1 MKYYVLYVE
10 NTKSFFT
17 YKSEEE
23 YKPGEWCIVDFSGR
37 KRSAVILRE
46 TEEDKIDFD
55 IKKIKEIDSR
65 ADILSIPEDIIKLMD
80 WMAVYY
86 ISDYYNVI
94 KTAFPGILKLNYSQK
109 AVFYKELENT
119 EKYNSETI
127 KDFNDYMKKKKTVT
141 SATLI
146 KKFGKDLVSY
156 SQSKDAVKI
165 EKHLITKENKIREI
179 ETDGIINETNI
190 ELNEEQKNT
199 VEAIEKGSNGYYLI
213 KGITGSG
220 KTEVYIRLIK
230 NALKSGGGSIF
241 LVPEISLTPQMMDR
255 LKREFGGNVA
265 LLHSRLS
272 TKERKEEWYSIKSG
286 NKKVVIGARSAV
298 FAPVQNLKYII
309 LDEEHETTYKQES
322 NPRYHTKNVAI
333 KRANLLENVKVIL
346 GSATPSFDTYYQA
359 KEGVIE
365 LLELKNRY
373 NDAKKPVYDLVNLQ
387 NVNGNFS
394 HELLE
399 KISEK
404 LLKNEQIILI
414 LNRKAFSTF
423 IKCKDCGTV
432 ETCPNCS
439 ISLNYYKKEN
449 KLKCHYCGYEK
460 YFKPV
465 CSNCGSKNL
474 IHLGTGTEKIE
485 SELGELFKDARILRI
500 DSENT
505 KTQEQFE
512 KMYNDFKN
520 HKYDILLGTQ
530 IIAKGFHFPNVT
542 LVSII
547 NADIILNF
555 PDFRAG
561 EKTYQLL
568 TQASGRSG
576 REKKEGEVLI
586 QTYDPDNDAIKKTIS
601 DNYEGY
607 YENEMEIRKI
617 LKYPPYGRIINIV
630 ISSETETGLKE
641 KAEKFYNM
649 IKEKNS
655 FIPKPFKAPIYRIN
669 NRYRYQIFIKSDRI
683 SINNIKH
690 RIRSSLVNYREKDVR
705 ISVDVDPVNLL

>member
-94 KTAFPGILKLNYSQK
+94 KTVFPGILKLNYSQK
-109 AVFYKELENT
+109 AVFYKELENA

-127 KDFNDYMKKKKTVT
+127 KDFNDYMKKKKVVT

-156 SQSKDAVKI
+156 AQSKDAVKI
-165 EKHLITKENKIREI
+165 EKHLITKENKIKEI
-179 ETDGIINETNI
+179 ETDGIINETDI

-199 VEAIEKGSNGYYLI
+199 VEAIENGNNDYYLI

-255 LKREFGGNVA
+255 LKREFSNNVA
-265 LLHSRLS
+265 LLHSRLT
-272 TKERKEEWYSIKSG
+272 TKERKEEWNAIKSG

>member
-94 KTAFPGILKLNYSQK
+94 KTVFPGILKLNYSQK
-109 AVFYKELENT
+109 AVFYKELENA

-127 KDFNDYMKKKKTVT
+127 KDFNDYMKKKKVVT

-156 SQSKDAVKI
+156 AQSKDAVKI
-165 EKHLITKENKIREI
+165 EKHLITKENKIKEI
-179 ETDGIINETNI
+179 ETNGIINETDI

-199 VEAIEKGSNGYYLI
+199 VEAIENGNNDYYLI

-255 LKREFGGNVA
+255 LKREFSNNVA
-265 LLHSRLS
+265 LLHSRLT
-272 TKERKEEWYSIKSG
+272 TKERKEEWNAIKSG

-423 IKCKDCGTV
+423 IKCRDCGTV

-439 ISLNYYKKEN
+439 ISLNYYRKEN

-465 CSNCGSKNL
+465 CGNCGSKNL

-485 SELGELFKDARILRI
+485 LELGEIFKDARILRI

>member
-94 KTAFPGILKLNYSQK
+94 KTVFPGILKLNYSQK
-109 AVFYKELENT
+109 AVFYKELENA

-127 KDFNDYMKKKKTVT
+127 KDFNDYMKKKKVVT

-156 SQSKDAVKI
+156 AQSKDAVKI
-165 EKHLITKENKIREI
+165 EKHLITKENKIKEI
-179 ETDGIINETNI
+179 ETDGIINETDI

-199 VEAIEKGSNGYYLI
+199 VEAIENGNNDYYLI

-255 LKREFGGNVA
+255 LKREFSNNVA
-265 LLHSRLS
+265 LLHSRLT
-272 TKERKEEWYSIKSG
+272 TKERKEEWNAIKSG

-333 KRANLLENVKVIL
+333 KRANLLKNVKVIL

-423 IKCKDCGTV
+423 IKCRDCGTV

-439 ISLNYYKKEN
+439 ISLNYYRKEN

-465 CSNCGSKNL
+465 CGNCGSKNL

-485 SELGELFKDARILRI
+485 LELGEIFKDARILRI

>member
-23 YKPGEWCIVDFSGR
+23 YKPGEWCIVDLSGR

-94 KTAFPGILKLNYSQK
+94 KTVFPGILKLNYSQK
-109 AVFYKELENT
+109 AVFYKELENA

-127 KDFNDYMKKKKTVT
+127 KDFNDYMKKKKVVT

-156 SQSKDAVKI
+156 AQSKDAVKI
-165 EKHLITKENKIREI
+165 EKHLITKENKIKEI
-179 ETDGIINETNI
+179 ETDGIINETDI

-199 VEAIEKGSNGYYLI
+199 VEAIENGNNDYYLI

-255 LKREFGGNVA
+255 LKREFSNNVA
-265 LLHSRLS
+265 LLHSRLT
-272 TKERKEEWYSIKSG
+272 TKERKEEWNAIKSG

-423 IKCKDCGTV
+423 IKCRDCGTV

-439 ISLNYYKKEN
+439 ISLNYYRKEN

-465 CSNCGSKNL
+465 CGNCGSKNL

-485 SELGELFKDARILRI
+485 LELGEIFKDARILRI

>member
-17 YKSEEE
+17 YKSEED

-46 TEEDKIDFD
+46 TEAQKIDFD
-55 IKKIKEIDSR
+55 INKVKEIDSR
-65 ADILSIPEDIIKLMD
+65 ADILSIPEDIIKLVD
-80 WMAVYY
+80 WMAAYY

-94 KTAFPGILKLNYSQK
+94 KTVFPGILKLNYSQK
-109 AVFYKELENT
+109 AVFCKELENT
-119 EKYNSETI
+119 AKYSADTVEE
-127 KDFNDYMKKKKTVT
+127 FNDYMKKKKIVT

-156 SQSKDAVKI
+156 AQSKEAVKI
-165 EKHLITKENKIREI
+165 EKHLITKENKVKELV
-179 ETDGIINETNI
+179 TDGVINETDI

-199 VEAIEKGSNGYYLI
+199 VDSIEKGDGNYYLI

-230 NALKSGGGSIF
+230 NALKEDNGSIF

-255 LKREFGGNVA
+255 LRREFSNNVA
-265 LLHSRLS
+265 LLHSKL
-272 TKERKEEWYSIKSG
+272 TAKERKEEWYSIKSG

-309 LDEEHETTYKQES
+309 LDEEHETTYKQEN

-333 KRANLLENVKVIL
+333 KRANLLDGVKIIL

-359 KEGVIE
+359 KEGVIK

-404 LLKNEQIILI
+404 LSKNEQIILI

-423 IKCKDCGTV
+423 IKCRDCGTV

-439 ISLNYYKKEN
+439 ISLNYYRKEN

-485 SELGELFKDARILRI
+485 SELREIFKDARILRV

-512 KMYNDFKN
+512 KMYNDFKT

-530 IIAKGFHFPNVT
+530 IIAKGFHFPDVT

-601 DNYEGY
+601 DNYDGY

-630 ISSETETGLKE
+630 ISSEKEEGLKE
-641 KAEKFYNM
+641 KAEKLYNM
-649 IKEKNS
+649 IREKNS

-690 RIRSSLVNYREKDVR
+690 KIRSSMINYREKDVR

>member
-94 KTAFPGILKLNYSQK
+94 KTVFPGILKLNYSQK
-109 AVFYKELENT
+109 AVFYKELENA

-127 KDFNDYMKKKKTVT
+127 KDFNDYMKKKKVVT

-156 SQSKDAVKI
+156 AQSKDAVKI
-165 EKHLITKENKIREI
+165 EKHLITKENKIKEI
-179 ETDGIINETNI
+179 ETDGIINETDI

-199 VEAIEKGSNGYYLI
+199 VEAIENGNNDYYLI

-230 NALKSGGGSIF
+230 NALNSGGGSIF

-255 LKREFGGNVA
+255 LKREFSNNVA
-265 LLHSRLS
+265 LLHSRLT
-272 TKERKEEWYSIKSG
+272 TKERKEEWNAIKSG

-423 IKCKDCGTV
+423 IKCRDCGTV

-439 ISLNYYKKEN
+439 ISLNYYRKEN

-465 CSNCGSKNL
+465 CGNCGSKNL

-485 SELGELFKDARILRI
+485 LELGEIFKDARILRI

>member
-94 KTAFPGILKLNYSQK
+94 KTVFPGILKLNYSQK
-109 AVFYKELENT
+109 AVFYKELENA

-127 KDFNDYMKKKKTVT
+127 KDFNDYMKKKKVVT

-156 SQSKDAVKI
+156 AQSKDAVKI
-165 EKHLITKENKIREI
+165 EKHLITKENKIKEI
-179 ETDGIINETNI
+179 ETDGIINETDI

-199 VEAIEKGSNGYYLI
+199 VEAIENGNNDYYLI

-255 LKREFGGNVA
+255 LKREFSNNVA
-265 LLHSRLS
+265 LLHSRLT
-272 TKERKEEWYSIKSG
+272 TKERKEEWNAIKSG

-439 ISLNYYKKEN
+439 ISLNYYRKEN

-465 CSNCGSKNL
+465 CGNCGSKNL

-485 SELGELFKDARILRI
+485 LELGEIFKDARILRI

>member
-94 KTAFPGILKLNYSQK
+94 KTVFPGILKLNYSQK
-109 AVFYKELENT
+109 AVFYKELENA

-127 KDFNDYMKKKKTVT
+127 KDFNDYMKKKKVVT

-156 SQSKDAVKI
+156 AQSKDAVKI
-165 EKHLITKENKIREI
+165 EKHLVTKENKIKEI
-179 ETDGIINETNI
+179 ETDGIINETDI

-199 VEAIEKGSNGYYLI
+199 VEAIENGNNDYYLI

-255 LKREFGGNVA
+255 LKREFSNNVA
-265 LLHSRLS
+265 LLHSRLT
-272 TKERKEEWYSIKSG
+272 TKERKEEWNAIKSG

-423 IKCKDCGTV
+423 IKCRDCGTV

-465 CSNCGSKNL
+465 CGNCGSKNL

-485 SELGELFKDARILRI
+485 LELGEIFKDARILRI

>member
-55 IKKIKEIDSR
+55 IKKIKKIDSR

-94 KTAFPGILKLNYSQK
+94 KTVFPGILKLNYSQK
-109 AVFYKELENT
+109 AVFYKELENA

-127 KDFNDYMKKKKTVT
+127 KDFNDYMKKKKVVT

-156 SQSKDAVKI
+156 AQSKDAVKI
-165 EKHLITKENKIREI
+165 EKHLITKENKIKEI
-179 ETDGIINETNI
+179 ETDGIINETDI

-199 VEAIEKGSNGYYLI
+199 VEAIENGNNDYYLI

-255 LKREFGGNVA
+255 LKREFSNNVA
-265 LLHSRLS
+265 LLHSRLT
-272 TKERKEEWYSIKSG
+272 TKERKEEWNAIKSG

-423 IKCKDCGTV
+423 IKCRDCGTV

-439 ISLNYYKKEN
+439 ISLNYYRKEN

-465 CSNCGSKNL
+465 CGNCGSKNL

-485 SELGELFKDARILRI
+485 LELGEIFKDARILRI

>member
-94 KTAFPGILKLNYSQK
+94 KTVFPGILKLNYSQK
-109 AVFYKELENT
+109 AVFYKELENA

-127 KDFNDYMKKKKTVT
+127 KDFNDYMKKKKVVT

-156 SQSKDAVKI
+156 AQSKDAVKI
-165 EKHLITKENKIREI
+165 EKHLITKENKIKEI
-179 ETDGIINETNI
+179 ETDGIINETGI

-199 VEAIEKGSNGYYLI
+199 VEAIENGNNDYYLI

-255 LKREFGGNVA
+255 LKREFSNNVA
-265 LLHSRLS
+265 LLHSRLT
-272 TKERKEEWYSIKSG
+272 TKERKEEWNAIKSG

-423 IKCKDCGTV
+423 IKCRDCGTV

-439 ISLNYYKKEN
+439 ISLNYYRKEN

-465 CSNCGSKNL
+465 CGNCGSKNL

-485 SELGELFKDARILRI
+485 LELGEIFKDARILRI

>member
-17 YKSEEE
+17 YKSEED
-23 YKPGEWCIVDFSGR
+23 YKAGEWCIVNFSGR

-46 TEEDKIDFD
+46 TEIEKIDFD
-55 IKKIKEIDSR
+55 IKKVKEIESR
-65 ADILSIPEDIIKLMD
+65 ADILSIPEDIIKLAD
-80 WMAVYY
+80 WMAAYY

-94 KTAFPGILKLNYSQK
+94 KTVFPGILKLNYSQK
-109 AVFYKELENT
+109 AVFYKELESSELYGE
-119 EKYNSETI
+119 EKTAE
-127 KDFNDYMKKKKTVT
+127 FNDYMRNKKIVT

-146 KKFGKDLVSY
+146 KKFGKDFVSY
-156 SQSKDAVKI
+156 AQSKEAVKI
-165 EKHLITKENKIREI
+165 EKHLITKETKVREL
-179 ETDGIINETNI
+179 ETDGVINETNI

-199 VEAIEKGSNGYYLI
+199 VSAIENGDSSYYLI

-230 NALKSGGGSIF
+230 NALKAGEGSIF

-255 LKREFGGNVA
+255 LRREFSNNVA
-265 LLHSRLS
+265 LLHSKL
-272 TKERKEEWYSIKSG
+272 TAKERKEEWYSIKSG

-333 KRANLLENVKVIL
+333 KRANLLEGVKIIL

-404 LLKNEQIILI
+404 LSKNEQIILI

-465 CSNCGSKNL
+465 CSHCGSKDL

-485 SELGELFKDARILRI
+485 SELREIFQDARILRI

-512 KMYNDFKN
+512 KMYNDFKG

-530 IIAKGFHFPNVT
+530 IIAKGFHFPDVT

-630 ISSETETGLKE
+630 ISSEKEEGLKE
-641 KAEKFYNM
+641 KAEKLYNM

-690 RIRSSLVNYREKDVR
+690 KIRNSMINFREKDVR
-705 ISVDVDPVNLL
+705 VSVDVDPVNLL

>member
-94 KTAFPGILKLNYSQK
+94 KTVFPGILKLNYSQK
-109 AVFYKELENT
+109 AVFYKELENA

-127 KDFNDYMKKKKTVT
+127 KDFNDYMKKKKVVT

-156 SQSKDAVKI
+156 AQSKDAVKI
-165 EKHLITKENKIREI
+165 EKHLITKENKIKEI
-179 ETDGIINETNI
+179 ETDGIINETDI

-199 VEAIEKGSNGYYLI
+199 VEAIENGNNDYYLI

-255 LKREFGGNVA
+255 LKREFSNNVA
-265 LLHSRLS
+265 LLHSRL
-272 TKERKEEWYSIKSG
+272 TAKERKEEWNAIKSG

-423 IKCKDCGTV
+423 IKCRDCGTV

-439 ISLNYYKKEN
+439 ISLNYYRKEN

-465 CSNCGSKNL
+465 CGNCGSKNL

-485 SELGELFKDARILRI
+485 LELGEIFKDARILRI

-607 YENEMEIRKI
+607 YENEMEIRKM

>member
-94 KTAFPGILKLNYSQK
+94 KTVFPGILKLNYSQK
-109 AVFYKELENT
+109 AVFYKELENA

-127 KDFNDYMKKKKTVT
+127 KDFNDYMKKKKVVT

-156 SQSKDAVKI
+156 AQSKDAVKI
-165 EKHLITKENKIREI
+165 EKHLVTKENKIKEI
-179 ETDGIINETNI
+179 ETDGIINETDI

-199 VEAIEKGSNGYYLI
+199 VEAIENGNNDYYLI

-255 LKREFGGNVA
+255 LKREFSNNVA
-265 LLHSRLS
+265 LLHSRLT
-272 TKERKEEWYSIKSG
+272 TKERKEEWNAIKSG

-423 IKCKDCGTV
+423 IKCRDCGTV

-439 ISLNYYKKEN
+439 ISLNYYRKEN

-465 CSNCGSKNL
+465 CGNCGSKNL

-485 SELGELFKDARILRI
+485 LELGEIFKDARILRI

-586 QTYDPDNDAIKKTIS
+586 QTYDPDNDTIKKTIS

>member
-109 AVFYKELENT
+109 AVFYKELENA

-127 KDFNDYMKKKKTVT
+127 KDFNDYMKKKKVVT

-156 SQSKDAVKI
+156 AQSKDAVKI
-165 EKHLITKENKIREI
+165 EKHLITKENKIKEI
-179 ETDGIINETNI
+179 ETDGIINETDI

-199 VEAIEKGSNGYYLI
+199 VEAIENGNNDYYLI

-255 LKREFGGNVA
+255 LKREFSNNVA
-265 LLHSRLS
+265 LLHSRLT
-272 TKERKEEWYSIKSG
+272 TKERKEEWNAIKSG

-423 IKCKDCGTV
+423 IKCRDCGTV

-439 ISLNYYKKEN
+439 ISLNYYRKEN

-465 CSNCGSKNL
+465 CGNCGSKNL

-485 SELGELFKDARILRI
+485 LELGEIFKDARILRI

-530 IIAKGFHFPNVT
+530 IIAKGFYFPNVT

>member
-94 KTAFPGILKLNYSQK
+94 KTVFPGILKLNYSQK
-109 AVFYKELENT
+109 AVFYKELENA

-127 KDFNDYMKKKKTVT
+127 KDFNDYMKKKKVVT

-156 SQSKDAVKI
+156 AQSKDAVKI
-165 EKHLITKENKIREI
+165 EKHLITKVNKIKEI
-179 ETDGIINETNI
+179 ETDGIINETDI

-199 VEAIEKGSNGYYLI
+199 VEAIENGNNDYYLI

-255 LKREFGGNVA
+255 LKREFSNNVA
-265 LLHSRLS
+265 LLHSRLT
-272 TKERKEEWYSIKSG
+272 TKERKEEWNAIKSG

-423 IKCKDCGTV
+423 IKCRDCGTV

-439 ISLNYYKKEN
+439 ISLNYYRKEN

-465 CSNCGSKNL
+465 CGNCGSKNL

-485 SELGELFKDARILRI
+485 LELGEIFKDARILRI

>member
-37 KRSAVILRE
+37 KRSAVILRD

-94 KTAFPGILKLNYSQK
+94 KTVFPGILKLNYSQK
-109 AVFYKELENT
+109 AVFYKELENA

-127 KDFNDYMKKKKTVT
+127 KDFNDYMKKKKVVT

-156 SQSKDAVKI
+156 AQSKDAVKI
-165 EKHLITKENKIREI
+165 EKHLITKENKIKEI
-179 ETDGIINETNI
+179 ETDGIINETDI

-199 VEAIEKGSNGYYLI
+199 VEAIENGNNDYYLI

-255 LKREFGGNVA
+255 LKREFSNNVA
-265 LLHSRLS
+265 LLHSRLT
-272 TKERKEEWYSIKSG
+272 TKERKEEWNAIKSG

-423 IKCKDCGTV
+423 IKCRDCGTV

-439 ISLNYYKKEN
+439 ISLNYYRKEN

-465 CSNCGSKNL
+465 CGNCGSKNL

-485 SELGELFKDARILRI
+485 LELGEIFKDARILRI

>member
-94 KTAFPGILKLNYSQK
+94 KTVFPGILKLNYSQK
-109 AVFYKELENT
+109 AVFYKELENA

-127 KDFNDYMKKKKTVT
+127 KDFNDYMKKKKVVT

-156 SQSKDAVKI
+156 AQSKDAVKI
-165 EKHLITKENKIREI
+165 EKHLVTKENKIKEI
-179 ETDGIINETNI
+179 ETDGIINETDI

-199 VEAIEKGSNGYYLI
+199 VEAIENGNNDYYLI

-255 LKREFGGNVA
+255 LKREFSNNVA
-265 LLHSRLS
+265 LLHSRLT
-272 TKERKEEWYSIKSG
+272 TKERKEEWNAIKSG

-423 IKCKDCGTV
+423 IKCRDCGTV

-439 ISLNYYKKEN
+439 ISLNYYRKEN

-485 SELGELFKDARILRI
+485 LELGEIFKDARILRI

>member
-439 ISLNYYKKEN
+439 ISLNY
-449 KLKCHYCGYEK
+449 
-460 YFKPV
+460 
-465 CSNCGSKNL
+465 
-474 IHLGTGTEKIE
+474 
-485 SELGELFKDARILRI
+485 
-500 DSENT
+500 
-505 KTQEQFE
+505 
-512 KMYNDFKN
+512 
-520 HKYDILLGTQ
+520 
-530 IIAKGFHFPNVT
+530 
-542 LVSII
+542 
-547 NADIILNF
+547 
-555 PDFRAG
+555 
-561 EKTYQLL
+561 
-568 TQASGRSG
+568 
-576 REKKEGEVLI
+576 
-586 QTYDPDNDAIKKTIS
+586 
-601 DNYEGY
+601 
-607 YENEMEIRKI
+607 
-617 LKYPPYGRIINIV
+617 
-630 ISSETETGLKE
+630 
-641 KAEKFYNM
+641 
-649 IKEKNS
+649 
-655 FIPKPFKAPIYRIN
+655 
-669 NRYRYQIFIKSDRI
+669 
-683 SINNIKH
+683 
-690 RIRSSLVNYREKDVR
+690 
-705 ISVDVDPVNLL
+705 

>member
-55 IKKIKEIDSR
+55 IKKVKEIDSR

-94 KTAFPGILKLNYSQK
+94 KTVFPGILKLNYSQK
-109 AVFYKELENT
+109 AVFYKELEET
-119 EKYNSETI
+119 EKYSPETI
-127 KDFNDYMKKKKTVT
+127 KDFNEYMKKKKTVT
-141 SATLI
+141 SATLT

-156 SQSKDAVKI
+156 AQSKDAVKI
-165 EKHLITKENKIREI
+165 EKHLITKENKIKEI
-179 ETDGIINETNI
+179 ETDGIINETDI

-199 VEAIEKGSNGYYLI
+199 VDAIENGSSSYYLI

-230 NALKSGGGSIF
+230 NALKSGEGSIF

-255 LKREFGGNVA
+255 LRREFSNNVA
-265 LLHSRLS
+265 LLHSRLT

-333 KRANLLENVKVIL
+333 KRANLSEGIKVVL

-359 KEGVIE
+359 KEGVIK

-423 IKCKDCGTV
+423 IKCRDCGTV

-465 CSNCGSKNL
+465 CGSCGSKNL

-485 SELGELFKDARILRI
+485 SELGEIFKDARILRI

-530 IIAKGFHFPNVT
+530 IIAKGFHFPDVT

-690 RIRSSLVNYREKDVR
+690 RIRSSMVNYREKDVR
-705 ISVDVDPVNLL
+705 ISIDVDPVNLL

>member
-55 IKKIKEIDSR
+55 IKKVKEIDSR

-94 KTAFPGILKLNYSQK
+94 KTVFPGILKLNYSQK
-109 AVFYKELENT
+109 AVFYKELEET
-119 EKYNSETI
+119 EKYSPETI
-127 KDFNDYMKKKKTVT
+127 KDFNEYMKKKKTVT
-141 SATLI
+141 SATLT

-156 SQSKDAVKI
+156 AQSKDAVKI
-165 EKHLITKENKIREI
+165 EKHLITKENKIKEI
-179 ETDGIINETNI
+179 ETDGIINETDI

-199 VEAIEKGSNGYYLI
+199 VDAIENGSSSYYLI

-230 NALKSGGGSIF
+230 NALKSGEGSIF

-255 LKREFGGNVA
+255 LRREFSNNVA
-265 LLHSRLS
+265 LLHSRLT

-333 KRANLLENVKVIL
+333 KRANLSEGIKVIL

-359 KEGVIE
+359 KEGVIK

-373 NDAKKPVYDLVNLQ
+373 NDAKMPVYDLVNLQ

-423 IKCKDCGTV
+423 IKCRDCGTV

-439 ISLNYYKKEN
+439 ISLNYYRKEN

-465 CSNCGSKNL
+465 CGSCGSKNL

-485 SELGELFKDARILRI
+485 SELGEIFKDARILRI

-530 IIAKGFHFPNVT
+530 IIAKGFHFPDVT

-669 NRYRYQIFIKSDRI
+669 NRFRYQIFIKSDRI

-690 RIRSSLVNYREKDVR
+690 RIRSSMVNYREKDVR

>member
-94 KTAFPGILKLNYSQK
+94 KTVFPGILKLNYSQK
-109 AVFYKELENT
+109 AVFYKELENA

-127 KDFNDYMKKKKTVT
+127 KDFNDYMKKKKVVT

-156 SQSKDAVKI
+156 AQSKDAVKI
-165 EKHLITKENKIREI
+165 EKHLVTKENKIKEI
-179 ETDGIINETNI
+179 ETDGIINETDI

-199 VEAIEKGSNGYYLI
+199 VEAIENGNSDYYLI

-255 LKREFGGNVA
+255 LKREFSNNVA
-265 LLHSRLS
+265 LLHSRLT
-272 TKERKEEWYSIKSG
+272 TKERKEEWNAIKSG

-423 IKCKDCGTV
+423 IKCRDCGTV

-439 ISLNYYKKEN
+439 ISLNYYRKEN

-465 CSNCGSKNL
+465 CGNCGSKNL

-485 SELGELFKDARILRI
+485 LELGEIFKDARILRI

>member
-46 TEEDKIDFD
+46 TEEEKIDFD

-94 KTAFPGILKLNYSQK
+94 KTVFPGILKLNYSQK
-109 AVFYKELENT
+109 AVFYKELENA

-127 KDFNDYMKKKKTVT
+127 KDFNDYMKKKKVVT

-156 SQSKDAVKI
+156 AQSKDAVKI
-165 EKHLITKENKIREI
+165 EKHLITKENKIKEI
-179 ETDGIINETNI
+179 ETDGIINETDI

-199 VEAIEKGSNGYYLI
+199 VEAIENGNNDYYLI

-255 LKREFGGNVA
+255 LKREFSNNVA
-265 LLHSRLS
+265 LLHSRLT
-272 TKERKEEWYSIKSG
+272 TKERKEEWNAIKSG

-423 IKCKDCGTV
+423 IKCRDCGTV

-439 ISLNYYKKEN
+439 ISLNYYRKEN

-465 CSNCGSKNL
+465 CGNCGSKNL

-485 SELGELFKDARILRI
+485 LELGEIFKDARILRI

>member
-46 TEEDKIDFD
+46 TEEEKIDFD

-65 ADILSIPEDIIKLMD
+65 ADILSIPEDIIKLVD
-80 WMAVYY
+80 WMAAYY

-94 KTAFPGILKLNYSQK
+94 KTVFPGILKLNYSQK
-109 AVFYKELENT
+109 AVFFKELENT
-119 EKYNSETI
+119 EKYDIETI
-127 KDFNDYMKKKKTVT
+127 KEFNDYMKNKKIVT

-146 KKFGKDLVSY
+146 KKFGKDIVSY
-156 SQSKDAVKI
+156 AQSKDAVKI
-165 EKHLITKENKIREI
+165 EKHLITKENKIKEI
-179 ETDGIINETNI
+179 ETDGIINETDI

-199 VEAIEKGSNGYYLI
+199 VDAIENGNNNYYLI

-230 NALKSGGGSIF
+230 NALKSGEGSIF
-241 LVPEISLTPQMMDR
+241 LVPEISLTPQMMHR
-255 LKREFGGNVA
+255 LRREFGNNVA
-265 LLHSRLS
+265 LLHSRL
-272 TKERKEEWYSIKSG
+272 TAKERKEEWYSIKSG

-333 KRANLLENVKVIL
+333 KRANLLENVKVVL

-365 LLELKNRY
+365 LLELNNRY

-404 LLKNEQIILI
+404 LSKNEQIILI

-423 IKCKDCGTV
+423 IKCRDCGTV

-439 ISLNYYKKEN
+439 ISLNYYRKEN

-465 CSNCGSKNL
+465 CGNCGSKNL

-505 KTQEQFE
+505 RTQEQFE
-512 KMYNDFKN
+512 KMYNDFKD
-520 HKYDILLGTQ
+520 HKFDILLGTQ
-530 IIAKGFHFPNVT
+530 IIAKGFHFPDVT

-586 QTYDPDNDAIKKTIS
+586 QTYDPDNDAIKKTIT

-607 YENEMEIRKI
+607 YENEMAIRKI
-617 LKYPPYGRIINIV
+617 LKYPPYGRIINKV
-630 ISSETETGLKE
+630 ISSETETGLKD

-649 IKEKNS
+649 IREKNS

-683 SINNIKH
+683 SINNIKYK
-690 RIRSSLVNYREKDVR
+690 IRSSLINYREKDVR

>member
-55 IKKIKEIDSR
+55 IKKVKEIDSR

-94 KTAFPGILKLNYSQK
+94 KTVFPGILKLNYSQK
-109 AVFYKELENT
+109 AVFYKELEET
-119 EKYNSETI
+119 EKYSPETI
-127 KDFNDYMKKKKTVT
+127 KDFNEYMKKKKTVT
-141 SATLI
+141 SATLT

-156 SQSKDAVKI
+156 AQSKDAVKI
-165 EKHLITKENKIREI
+165 EKHLITKENKIKEI
-179 ETDGIINETNI
+179 ETDGIINETDI

-199 VEAIEKGSNGYYLI
+199 VDAIENGSSSYYLI

-230 NALKSGGGSIF
+230 NALKSGEGSIF

-255 LKREFGGNVA
+255 LRREFSNNVA
-265 LLHSRLS
+265 LLHSRLT

-286 NKKVVIGARSAV
+286 NKQVVIGARSAV

-333 KRANLLENVKVIL
+333 KRANLSEGIKVIL

-359 KEGVIE
+359 KEGVIK

-423 IKCKDCGTV
+423 IKCRDCGTV

-439 ISLNYYKKEN
+439 ISLNYYRKEN

-465 CSNCGSKNL
+465 CGSCGSKNL

-485 SELGELFKDARILRI
+485 SELGEIFKDARILRI

-530 IIAKGFHFPNVT
+530 IIAKGFHFPDVT

-669 NRYRYQIFIKSDRI
+669 NRFRYQIFIKSDRI

-690 RIRSSLVNYREKDVR
+690 RIRSSMVNYREKDVR

>member
-1 MKYYVLYVE
+1 
-10 NTKSFFT
+10 
-17 YKSEEE
+17 
-23 YKPGEWCIVDFSGR
+23 
-37 KRSAVILRE
+37 
-46 TEEDKIDFD
+46 
-55 IKKIKEIDSR
+55 
-65 ADILSIPEDIIKLMD
+65 
-80 WMAVYY
+80 
-86 ISDYYNVI
+86 
-94 KTAFPGILKLNYSQK
+94 
-109 AVFYKELENT
+109 
-119 EKYNSETI
+119 
-127 KDFNDYMKKKKTVT
+127 
-141 SATLI
+141 
-146 KKFGKDLVSY
+146 
-156 SQSKDAVKI
+156 
-165 EKHLITKENKIREI
+165 
-179 ETDGIINETNI
+179 
-190 ELNEEQKNT
+190 
-199 VEAIEKGSNGYYLI
+199 
-213 KGITGSG
+213 
-220 KTEVYIRLIK
+220 
-230 NALKSGGGSIF
+230 
-241 LVPEISLTPQMMDR
+241 MMDR
-255 LKREFGGNVA
+255 LKREFSNNVA
-265 LLHSRLS
+265 LLHSRLT
-272 TKERKEEWYSIKSG
+272 TKERKEEWNAIKSG

-423 IKCKDCGTV
+423 IKCRDCGTV

-439 ISLNYYKKEN
+439 ISLNYYRKEN

-465 CSNCGSKNL
+465 CGNCGSKNL

-485 SELGELFKDARILRI
+485 LELGEIFKDARILRI

>member
-55 IKKIKEIDSR
+55 IKKVKEIDSR

-94 KTAFPGILKLNYSQK
+94 KTVFPGILKLNYSQK
-109 AVFYKELENT
+109 AVFYKELEET
-119 EKYNSETI
+119 EKYSPETI
-127 KDFNDYMKKKKTVT
+127 KDFNEYMKKKKTVT
-141 SATLI
+141 SATLT

-156 SQSKDAVKI
+156 AQSKDAVKI
-165 EKHLITKENKIREI
+165 EKHLITKENKIKEI
-179 ETDGIINETNI
+179 ETDGIINETDI

-199 VEAIEKGSNGYYLI
+199 VDAIENGSSSYYLI

-230 NALKSGGGSIF
+230 NALKSGEGSIF

-255 LKREFGGNVA
+255 LRREFSNNVA
-265 LLHSRLS
+265 LLHSRLT

-333 KRANLLENVKVIL
+333 KRANLSEGIKVIL

-359 KEGVIE
+359 KEGVIK

-423 IKCKDCGTV
+423 IKCRDCGTV

-439 ISLNYYKKEN
+439 ISLNYYRKEN

-465 CSNCGSKNL
+465 CGSCGSKNL

-485 SELGELFKDARILRI
+485 SELGEIFKDARILRI

-530 IIAKGFHFPNVT
+530 IIAKGFHFPDVT

>member
-94 KTAFPGILKLNYSQK
+94 KTVFPGILKLNYSQK
-109 AVFYKELENT
+109 AVFYKELENA

-127 KDFNDYMKKKKTVT
+127 KDFNDYMKKKKVVT

-156 SQSKDAVKI
+156 AQSKDAVKI
-165 EKHLITKENKIREI
+165 EKHLITKENKIKEI
-179 ETDGIINETNI
+179 ETDGIINETDI

-199 VEAIEKGSNGYYLI
+199 VEAIENGNNDYYLI

-255 LKREFGGNVA
+255 LKREFSNNVA
-265 LLHSRLS
+265 LLHSRLT
-272 TKERKEEWYSIKSG
+272 TKERKEEWNAIKSG

-423 IKCKDCGTV
+423 IKCRDCGTV

-439 ISLNYYKKEN
+439 ISLNYYRKEN

-465 CSNCGSKNL
+465 CGNCGSKNL

-485 SELGELFKDARILRI
+485 LELGEIFKDARILRI

-520 HKYDILLGTQ
+520 NKYDILLGTQ

>member
-94 KTAFPGILKLNYSQK
+94 KTVFPGILKLNYSQK
-109 AVFYKELENT
+109 AVFYKELENA

-127 KDFNDYMKKKKTVT
+127 KDFNDYMKKKKVVT

-156 SQSKDAVKI
+156 AQSKDAVKI
-165 EKHLITKENKIREI
+165 EKHLVTKENKIKEI
-179 ETDGIINETNI
+179 ETDGIINETDI

-199 VEAIEKGSNGYYLI
+199 VEAIENGNNDYYLI

-230 NALKSGGGSIF
+230 NALNSGGGSIF

-255 LKREFGGNVA
+255 LKREFSNNVA
-265 LLHSRLS
+265 LLHSRLT
-272 TKERKEEWYSIKSG
+272 TKERKEEWNAIKSG

-423 IKCKDCGTV
+423 IKCRDCGTV

-439 ISLNYYKKEN
+439 ISLNYYRKEN

-465 CSNCGSKNL
+465 CGNCGSKNL

-485 SELGELFKDARILRI
+485 LELGEIFKDARILRI

>member
-17 YKSEEE
+17 YKSEED

-46 TEEDKIDFD
+46 TEAQKIDFD
-55 IKKIKEIDSR
+55 IKKVKEIDSR
-65 ADILSIPEDIIKLMD
+65 ADILSIPEDIIKLVD
-80 WMAVYY
+80 WMAAYY

-94 KTAFPGILKLNYSQK
+94 KTVFPGILKLNYSQK

-119 EKYNSETI
+119 AKYSADTVKE
-127 KDFNDYMKKKKTVT
+127 FNDYMKNKKIVT

-156 SQSKDAVKI
+156 AQSKEAVKI
-165 EKHLITKENKIREI
+165 EKHLITKESKVKEL
-179 ETDGIINETNI
+179 ETDGIINETDI

-199 VEAIEKGSNGYYLI
+199 VDSIEKGDKNYYLI

-230 NALKSGGGSIF
+230 NALKEGSGSIF

-255 LKREFGGNVA
+255 LRREFSNNVA
-265 LLHSRLS
+265 LLHSKL
-272 TKERKEEWYSIKSG
+272 TAKERKEEWYSIKSG

-309 LDEEHETTYKQES
+309 LDEEHETTYKQEN

-333 KRANLLENVKVIL
+333 KRANLLDGVKIIL
-346 GSATPSFDTYYQA
+346 GSATPSFETYYQA
-359 KEGVIE
+359 KEGVIQ

-404 LLKNEQIILI
+404 LSKNEQIILI

-423 IKCKDCGTV
+423 IKCRDCGTV

-439 ISLNYYKKEN
+439 ISLNYYRKEN

-485 SELGELFKDARILRI
+485 SELREIFKDARILRV

-512 KMYNDFKN
+512 KMYNDFKT

-530 IIAKGFHFPNVT
+530 IIAKGFHFPDVT

-601 DNYEGY
+601 DNYDGY

-630 ISSETETGLKE
+630 ISSEKEEGLKE
-641 KAEKFYNM
+641 KAEKLYNM
-649 IKEKNS
+649 IREKNS

-690 RIRSSLVNYREKDVR
+690 KIRSSMINYREKDVR

>member
-94 KTAFPGILKLNYSQK
+94 KTVFPGILKLNYSQK
-109 AVFYKELENT
+109 AVFYKELENA

-127 KDFNDYMKKKKTVT
+127 KDFNDYMKKKKVVT

-156 SQSKDAVKI
+156 AQSKDAVKI
-165 EKHLITKENKIREI
+165 EKHLVTKENKIKEI
-179 ETDGIINETNI
+179 ETDGIINETDI

-199 VEAIEKGSNGYYLI
+199 VEAIENGNNDYYLI

-255 LKREFGGNVA
+255 LKREFSNNVA
-265 LLHSRLS
+265 LLHSRLT
-272 TKERKEEWYSIKSG
+272 TKERKEEWNAIKSG

-423 IKCKDCGTV
+423 IKCRDCGTV

-439 ISLNYYKKEN
+439 ISLNYYRKEN

-465 CSNCGSKNL
+465 CGNCGSKNL

-485 SELGELFKDARILRI
+485 LELGEIFKDARILRI

>member
-17 YKSEEE
+17 YKSEDE

-94 KTAFPGILKLNYSQK
+94 KTVFPGILKLNYSQK
-109 AVFYKELENT
+109 AVFYKELENA

-127 KDFNDYMKKKKTVT
+127 KDFNDYMKKKKVVT

-156 SQSKDAVKI
+156 AQSKDAVKI
-165 EKHLITKENKIREI
+165 EKHLVTKENKIKEI
-179 ETDGIINETNI
+179 ETDGIINETDI

-199 VEAIEKGSNGYYLI
+199 VEAIENGNNDYYLI

-255 LKREFGGNVA
+255 LKREFSNNVA
-265 LLHSRLS
+265 LLHSRLT
-272 TKERKEEWYSIKSG
+272 TKERKEEWNAIKSG

-423 IKCKDCGTV
+423 IKCRDCGTV

-439 ISLNYYKKEN
+439 ISLNYYRKEN

-465 CSNCGSKNL
+465 CGNCGSKNL

-485 SELGELFKDARILRI
+485 LELGEIFKDARILRI

>member
-55 IKKIKEIDSR
+55 IKKVKEIDSR

-94 KTAFPGILKLNYSQK
+94 KTVFPGILKLNYSQK
-109 AVFYKELENT
+109 AVFYKELEET
-119 EKYNSETI
+119 EKYSPETI
-127 KDFNDYMKKKKTVT
+127 KDFNEYMKKKKTVT
-141 SATLI
+141 SATLT

-156 SQSKDAVKI
+156 AQSKDAVKI
-165 EKHLITKENKIREI
+165 EKHLITKENKIKEI
-179 ETDGIINETNI
+179 ETDGIINETDI

-199 VEAIEKGSNGYYLI
+199 VDAIENGSSSYYLI

-230 NALKSGGGSIF
+230 NALKSGEGSIF

-255 LKREFGGNVA
+255 LRREFSNNVA
-265 LLHSRLS
+265 LLHSRLT

-333 KRANLLENVKVIL
+333 KRANLSEGIKVIL

-359 KEGVIE
+359 KEGVIK

-423 IKCKDCGTV
+423 IKCRDCGTV

-439 ISLNYYKKEN
+439 ISLNYYRKEN

-465 CSNCGSKNL
+465 CGSCGSKNL

-485 SELGELFKDARILRI
+485 SELGEIFKDARILRI

-530 IIAKGFHFPNVT
+530 IIAKGFHFPDVT

-669 NRYRYQIFIKSDRI
+669 NRFRYQIFIKSDRI

-690 RIRSSLVNYREKDVR
+690 RIRSSMVNYREKDVR

>member
-55 IKKIKEIDSR
+55 IKKVKEIDSR

-94 KTAFPGILKLNYSQK
+94 KTVFPGILKLNYSQK
-109 AVFYKELENT
+109 AVFYKELEET
-119 EKYNSETI
+119 EKYSPETI
-127 KDFNDYMKKKKTVT
+127 KDFNEYMKKKKTVT
-141 SATLI
+141 SATLT

-156 SQSKDAVKI
+156 AQSKDAVKI
-165 EKHLITKENKIREI
+165 EKHLITKENKIKEI
-179 ETDGIINETNI
+179 ETDGIINETDI

-199 VEAIEKGSNGYYLI
+199 VDAIENGSSSYYLI

-230 NALKSGGGSIF
+230 NALKSGEGSIF

-255 LKREFGGNVA
+255 LRREFSNNVA
-265 LLHSRLS
+265 LLHSRLT

-333 KRANLLENVKVIL
+333 KRANLSEGIKVVL

-359 KEGVIE
+359 KEGVIK

-423 IKCKDCGTV
+423 IKCRDCGTV

-439 ISLNYYKKEN
+439 ISLNYYRKEN

-465 CSNCGSKNL
+465 CGSCGSKNL

-485 SELGELFKDARILRI
+485 SELGEIFKDARILRI

-530 IIAKGFHFPNVT
+530 IIAKGFHFPDVT

-649 IKEKNS
+649 IKEENS

>member
-94 KTAFPGILKLNYSQK
+94 KTVFPGILKLNYSQK
-109 AVFYKELENT
+109 AVFYKELENA

-127 KDFNDYMKKKKTVT
+127 KDFNDYMKKKKVVT

-156 SQSKDAVKI
+156 AQSKDAVKI
-165 EKHLITKENKIREI
+165 EKHLVTKENKIKEI
-179 ETDGIINETNI
+179 ETDGIINETDI

-199 VEAIEKGSNGYYLI
+199 VEAIENGNNDYYLI

-255 LKREFGGNVA
+255 LKREFSNNVA
-265 LLHSRLS
+265 LLHSRLT
-272 TKERKEEWYSIKSG
+272 TKERKEEWNAIKSG

-423 IKCKDCGTV
+423 IKCRDCGTV

-439 ISLNYYKKEN
+439 ISLNYYRKEN

-465 CSNCGSKNL
+465 CGNCGSKNL

-485 SELGELFKDARILRI
+485 LELGEIFKDARILRI

-690 RIRSSLVNYREKDVR
+690 RIRSSMVNYREKDVR